1 MTELIGEELDHPDY
15 ELISKRL
22 NDSEESFPERA
33 NFMIVLIV
41 DDDSRMR
48 KLLGIR
54 LRDEGFEVIE
64 SESAIEAY
72 QYLGLSPSDRVAD
85 ASIDLILMDVLMSG
99 ITGIEACCKIKAHSK
114 THDIPI
120 IMMTAST
127 DLKFLQAAFDA
138 GAMDFL
144 SKPFRKQELSVRIR
158 AAIRLKSEIDQR
170 KQHEQELEK
179 IAEQLREANR
189 KLEKLSAMDG
199 LTGLYNRR
207 HFDVTLEKEFQSAMR
222 SQSSLSLLMID
233 VDKFKG
239 YNDIYGHPAG
249 DSCLKRVAETFE
261 TVVSRTNDLVAR
273 YGGEEFAVILPQT
286 AQTAAFTLA
295 ETLRKQV
302 MKLNIEHTV
311 GISNIVTISV
321 GVASR
326 VPNLGS
332 TSAELISQADQA
344 LYESK
349 GKGRNCVT
357 IARLK

>member
-1 MTELIGEELDHPDY
+1 
-15 ELISKRL
+15 
-22 NDSEESFPERA
+22 
-33 NFMIVLIV
+33 
-41 DDDSRMR
+41 
-48 KLLGIR
+48 
-54 LRDEGFEVIE
+54 
-64 SESAIEAY
+64 
-72 QYLGLSPSDRVAD
+72 
-85 ASIDLILMDVLMSG
+85 
-99 ITGIEACCKIKAHSK
+99 
-114 THDIPI
+114 
-120 IMMTAST
+120 MMTAST

-179 IAEQLREANR
+179 IAEQLRDANS

-222 SQSSLSLLMID
+222 SETSLSLLMMD
-233 VDKFKG
+233 VDRFKD

-249 DSCLKRVAETFE
+249 DKCLKRIAETFE
-261 TVVSRTNDLVAR
+261 TVISRTNDVVAR

-286 AQTAAFTLA
+286 SKIAAFTLA
-295 ETLRKQV
+295 ENLRKQI
-302 MKLNIEHTV
+302 MKLNIAHTAAI
-311 GISNIVTISV
+311 GSNIVTISV
-321 GVASR
+321 GVASM

-332 TSAELISQADQA
+332 TSVELISQADQA

-349 GKGRNCVT
+349 GQGRNRVT
-357 IARLK
+357 IAA